1 MKKVNKTEQS
11 FEKTNEIKKL
21 CLYVTIVNKGQA
33 NAVTSLFQRMG
44 SALQYVEV
52 AYTIN
57 VAEGAPTG
65 ASFTTSNGLTGSGNT
80 YSITGTEITAA
91 NVADYVTANEVSGYE
106 TEITVNGTTITIT
119 YTSSALCLRA

>member
-1 MKKVNKTEQS
+1 MKKVSKTEQS

-52 AYTIN
+52 
-57 VAEGAPTG
+57 G
-65 ASFTTSNGLTGSGNT
+65 NG
-80 YSITGTEITAA
+80 
-91 NVADYVTANEVSGYE
+91 TANKNVLDILGIEDNAK
-106 TEITVNGTTITIT
+106 EIVFAVIKEELVKEAARELQAFFMANKKNKGIGFKVDL
-119 YTSSALCLRA
+119 TSMIGVKLYRFLTDSL

>member
-52 AYTIN
+52 
-57 VAEGAPTG
+57 G
-65 ASFTTSNGLTGSGNT
+65 NG
-80 YSITGTEITAA
+80 
-91 NVADYVTANEVSGYE
+91 TANKNVLDILGIEDNAK
-106 TEITVNGTTITIT
+106 EIVFAVIKEELVKDAARELQAFFMANKKNKGIGFKVDL
-119 YTSSALCLRA
+119 TSMIGVKLYRFLTDSL

>member
-1 MKKVNKTEQS
+1 MKKVSKTEQS

-52 AYTIN
+52 
-57 VAEGAPTG
+57 G
-65 ASFTTSNGLTGSGNT
+65 NG
-80 YSITGTEITAA
+80 
-91 NVADYVTANEVSGYE
+91 TANKNVLDILGIEDNAK
-106 TEITVNGTTITIT
+106 EIVFAVIKEELVKDAARELQAFFMANKKNKGIGFKVDL
-119 YTSSALCLRA
+119 TSMIGVKLYRFLTDSL

>member
-1 MKKVNKTEQS
+1 MKKVSKTEQS

-52 AYTIN
+52 
-57 VAEGAPTG
+57 G
-65 ASFTTSNGLTGSGNT
+65 NG
-80 YSITGTEITAA
+80 
-91 NVADYVTANEVSGYE
+91 TANKNVLDILGIEDNAK
-106 TEITVNGTTITIT
+106 EIVFAVIKEELVKDAARELQAFFMANKKNKGIGFKVDL
-119 YTSSALCLRA
+119 TSMIGVKLYRFLADSL